1 MILNIL
7 LTGNKTKRHFNS
19 TLNDL
24 YKYLLKNY
32 SHNIFIDK
40 YVENSKLTFTYNSI
54 HSKRIIYDMVVC
66 IGGDGSILSAVRRM
80 GNNQKPLLG
89 IHIGNLGFLNQA
101 NKSNFK
107 IKINFILNQSTI
119 NFNKFILLESIF
131 TTKKKS
137 FNKVL
142 SLNDIVVTQSKISRL
157 INLSAFSKKTLINKF
172 ACDGLIV
179 STPIGST
186 GYSLSAGGPIVSRDV
201 NSFIIT
207 PISPHKLSASPIVI
221 NSNETLEIKFSKK
234 YKNIYISSDG
244 QETFEILDG
253 STIKIKKSKYSAKFI
268 KVKSSNDYYLNLRD
282 KLGW

>member
-131 TTKKKS
+131 TTKK
-137 FNKVL
+137 
-142 SLNDIVVTQSKISRL
+142 
-157 INLSAFSKKTLINKF
+157 NLSIRFF
-172 ACDGLIV
+172 
-179 STPIGST
+179 
-186 GYSLSAGGPIVSRDV
+186 
-201 NSFIIT
+201 
-207 PISPHKLSASPIVI
+207 H
-221 NSNETLEIKFSKK
+221 
-234 YKNIYISSDG
+234 
-244 QETFEILDG
+244 
-253 STIKIKKSKYSAKFI
+253 
-268 KVKSSNDYYLNLRD
+268 
-282 KLGW
+282 